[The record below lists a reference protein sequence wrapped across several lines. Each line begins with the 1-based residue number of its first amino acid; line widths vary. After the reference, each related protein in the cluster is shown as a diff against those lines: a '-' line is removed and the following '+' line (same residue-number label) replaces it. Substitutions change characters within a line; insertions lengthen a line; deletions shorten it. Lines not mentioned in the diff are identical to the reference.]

1 MSKIV
6 SKIKEKKITL
16 DEYINL
22 SLYKDKNSY
31 YEKNKIFGV
40 RGDYITS
47 PYISSIFGEIISI
60 YILNFFLNKGVSKFN
75 ILEIGAGEGLMAK
88 DIINTLKKFEKINF
102 KYSILEKSKN
112 LKNLQKKKLKNFDV
126 SWIHSLKNQNKK
138 NLFIISNELLDAF
151 PVKHLKKIKNIWYEK
166 YVFYNKEKK
175 EINSKY
181 LRSKKSY
188 KNILNLCNKDIAFIE
203 YSPHIFKLLQEISDI
218 IKYHS
223 NNCFMTIDY
232 GYYSN
237 QYKNTLQGL
246 KKHKK
251 VSVFHDPGNTDITY
265 LVNFNLIKQILKKND
280 LNSTLNMSQSKFLIN
295 TGILLRLEQAK
306 KKLNSNKEKMKLE
319 MAVERL
325 IDPANMGGLFKVL
338 IVDNAN

>member
-16 DEYINL
+16 DEFINL

-102 KYSILEKSKN
+102 KYSILEKIKN
-112 LKNLQKKKLKNFDV
+112 LKNLKKKKLKNFDV

-181 LRSKKSY
+181 LRSKKNY

-203 YSPHIFKLLQEISDI
+203 YSPHIFKLLQEISNI

-265 LVNFNLIKQILKKND
+265 LVNFNLIKQILKKNE

-306 KKLNSNKEKMKLE
+306 KKLNSDKEKMKLE
-319 MAVERL
+319 MAVKRL

>member
-16 DEYINL
+16 DEFINL

-181 LRSKKSY
+181 LRSKKNY

-203 YSPHIFKLLQEISDI
+203 YSPHIFKLLQEISNI

-265 LVNFNLIKQILKKND
+265 LVNFNLIKQILKKNE

-306 KKLNSNKEKMKLE
+306 KKLNSDKEKMKLE
-319 MAVERL
+319 MAVKRL

>member
-16 DEYINL
+16 DEFINL

-181 LRSKKSY
+181 LRSKKNY

-203 YSPHIFKLLQEISDI
+203 YSPHIFKLLQEISNI

-280 LNSTLNMSQSKFLIN
+280 INSTLNMSQSKFLIN

-306 KKLNSNKEKMKLE
+306 KKLNSDKEKMKLE
-319 MAVERL
+319 MAVKRL